1 MNDPISKN
9 SDSFG
14 SPPLWDL
21 FCTASIVG
29 IWPRFIEPKLI
40 FTTRLGVK
48 IPHLPDD
55 LKGFKILQISDLH
68 LNPSIT
74 NSFLNKLQ
82 HSIEALKPDLIVF
95 TGDFICYSNLLEP
108 ERLAHFFQSLHAPY
122 GCFAILGNHDYDEC
136 VSINAL
142 GEYDVIDPLPSS
154 LIKAFKR
161 LSQNITLAKTTT
173 ERARQIPLKKIL
185 VDLIATTPFTL
196 LHNATTTI
204 QVKNTRLNICGL
216 GEYMLGRTIPS
227 EAFRNYDERYPGI
240 ILLHNPDG
248 SPLLKDYPGNVVL
261 CGHTHGGQVNLP
273 WMWRKFTLLENMDFK
288 KGLVD
293 FQGKKIYINRGI
305 GSVLQFRWF
314 APPEILLLTL
324 QKE

>member
-1 MNDPISKN
+1 MDNSPSKT
-9 SDSFG
+9 STSFG
-14 SPPLWDL
+14 SPLWDL

-40 FTTRLGVK
+40 FTTRLGIK
-48 IPHLPDD
+48 IPGLPED
-55 LKGFKILQISDLH
+55 LNGLKILQISDLH
-68 LNPSIT
+68 LNPNIT
-74 NSFLNKLQ
+74 NSFLKRLQ
-82 HSIEALKPDLIVF
+82 QSIEALKPDLIVF

-108 ERLAHFFQSLHAPY
+108 ERLAKFFQSLHAPY
-122 GCFAILGNHDYDEC
+122 GCFAILGNHDYAEC

-142 GEYDVIDPLPSS
+142 GEYDVIDPFPSS
-154 LIKAFKR
+154 LTKAFKR
-161 LSQNITLAKTTT
+161 LLQKITLAKTSS
-173 ERARQIPLKKIL
+173 ERAKKIPLKKDL
-185 VDLIATTPFTL
+185 VDLISTTSFTL
-196 LHNATTTI
+196 LHNETKTI
-204 QVKNTRLNICGL
+204 KVKNTFLNICGL

-248 SPLLKDYPGNVVL
+248 APLLKNYPGDIIL
-261 CGHTHGGQVNLP
+261 SGHTHGGQVNLP
-273 WMWRKFTLLENMDFK
+273 WMWRKFTLLENMSFK

-293 FQGKKIYINRGI
+293 FEGRKIYINRGI